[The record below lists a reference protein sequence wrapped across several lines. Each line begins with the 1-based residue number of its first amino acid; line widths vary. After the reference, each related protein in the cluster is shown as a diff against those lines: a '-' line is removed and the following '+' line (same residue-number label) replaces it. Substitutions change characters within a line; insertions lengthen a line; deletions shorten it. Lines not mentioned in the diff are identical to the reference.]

1 MRKLITSIVGIT
13 CVMGSYVAYADNE
26 SAVTSK
32 SYVDAALSGKQDILE
47 SRSGDIIVTYPRN
60 GGSPIVHEI
69 KDELGSES
77 NTSDTGL
84 PTAESVDGATGGKIE
99 RLANLPNNNIVTYSM
114 NTYEPTST
122 PIYDNTVNTFGNG
135 VVRAGTLNSAIGSAV
150 QDELIQVD
158 ENNVAS
164 ATGTL
169 WRINTSAPVALPVSK
184 TLDASINGTGD
195 CYRRL
200 NGQSHGNGTCSAD
213 TLSYLGAN
221 TSSNK
226 SGKWG
231 AVFPYGDVSGISV
244 CSSLKPT
251 AAYYGDENWEYNGGR
266 YIANSS
272 ENQTL
277 SSEYTSQAGNGTLSG
292 NQFYCWCKMENPAVS
307 SWVFRDTND
316 DSSFCALNCAYSCV
330 SGVLYN
336 ADFRGAVFGAVAQ

>member
-231 AVFPYGDVSGISV
+231 TVFPYGDVSGISV

-251 AAYYGDENWEYNGGR
+251 AAYYGDENWEYNWG